1 MFEAISALI
10 GYSSGE
16 ADIVVYILCGCFAL
30 FAPDTIFGFICS
42 MLGK

>member
-30 FAPDTIFGFICS
+30 FALDTIFGFIIS